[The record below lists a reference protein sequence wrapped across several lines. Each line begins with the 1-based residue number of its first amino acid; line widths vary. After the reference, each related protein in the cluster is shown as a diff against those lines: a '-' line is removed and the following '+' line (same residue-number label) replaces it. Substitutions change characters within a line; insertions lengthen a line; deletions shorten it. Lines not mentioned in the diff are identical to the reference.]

1 MNSTPLDRLSIEERE
16 GVKLFMCGEAER
28 DGRRSAM
35 TDYIRGKKAYTKWDA
50 DTDNVDMDLSPDGP
64 HPQVQVLPP
73 SGWFSGTK
81 GKVLQMLIVG
91 SIFLVGLISGYL
103 MRRGVHE
110 IAQQPIGSTNGGC
123 PVPGGIYSFKEN
135 YAELLLSNVDREKL
149 DSWLRVMT
157 SNYHLAGKDGGEKLA
172 MRIEQAWKEYGI
184 ENTRTETFKPLLSFP
199 DREHPNEVRIM
210 RGTRVLFNSSE
221 AGAEAAMDIKP
232 FSAYSPAGIVKGKP
246 VYVHYGTAAD
256 FALLKSKNVELK
268 NTIAIIRY
276 GKTHRGNKI
285 KQAEKSGVA
294 AALLYHDPFDD
305 PADPL
310 IFANGERL
318 KLPGDAVERGSLKT
332 YPGDPGTPYLPATED
347 VYMPPRSDRLSLDLP
362 SIPVQPISYNDAQEL
377 LSDMSGS
384 MAPVEWQGKL
394 NITYNLGPGYS
405 SGEDTQVELSVHNVL
420 QRAHIHNVI
429 GVIMGN
435 FEPGRYV
442 IVGCHHDAWTK
453 GGGDPGTGMAALMEL
468 VRLFGLLK
476 KKGWT
481 PGRTLVFASWDA
493 EEFGMIGS
501 TEWVQAH
508 EKELYHRT
516 VAYINLDQAVSGN
529 SSLYAMASP
538 LLRQTLKEASQL
550 VPCHEGSHR
559 DMSVYDMWRMR
570 RPQDPNHAHSP
581 PMIIPPASGSDFVS
595 FLSTL
600 GIASAHLQFV
610 GKDPMSDYPA
620 YHTAYDTYEAVANH
634 TDPGL
639 HTLAT
644 MVKVVGMVLLKLVD
658 SLQLPMRASDYTD
671 QIRRDYV
678 AFEGRYALPL
688 RDHGIDLEPLSK
700 TLVQFEQAASRFHDN
715 YEDMNK
721 NNLLLALQ
729 EYNDRLVQL
738 ERAFLLPSG
747 YPHHPHFRHV
757 IYGPSS
763 NSSYN
768 SVLFPHLTAAI
779 EDAKRDNHSPSWNYV
794 RESLSYVVHALRS
807 GANVLSSAV
816 LTKRNKH

>member
-1 MNSTPLDRLSIEERE
+1 MSSTPLERLSVEEKE
-16 GVKLFMCGEAER
+16 GIKVFMCREPGQE
-28 DGRRSAM
+28 GGPRSAM
-35 TDYIRGKKAYTKWDA
+35 TDYIRGKKAYTKWDT

-64 HPQVQVLPP
+64 HPRVQVLPP

-81 GKVLQMLIVG
+81 GKVLQLLIVG
-91 SIFLVGLISGYL
+91 FIFLVGLMSGYL
-103 MRRGVHE
+103 MRRGAHQG
-110 IAQQPIGSTNGGC
+110 ALGATGAADGGC
-123 PVPGGIYSFKEN
+123 PVPGGVYSFKER
-135 YAELLLSNVDREKL
+135 YAELLLGSVDRENL

-157 SNYHLAGKDGGEKLA
+157 SDYHLAGTPKGKKLA
-172 MRIEQAWKEYGI
+172 VRIEQAWKLYGV
-184 ENTRTETFKPLLSFP
+184 ERTRIETFKPLLSFP
-199 DREHPNEVRIM
+199 DREHPNQVKIVRA
-210 RGTRVLFNSSE
+210 TEVLFNSSE
-221 AGAEAAMDIKP
+221 SGAEAAMDVKP
-232 FSAYSPAGIVKGKP
+232 FSAYAPARTVKGKP

-256 FALLKSKNVELK
+256 FALLKSKNVEL
-268 NTIAIIRY
+268 NRTIAIIRY

-285 KQAEKSGVA
+285 REAEKSGVA
-294 AALLYHDPFDD
+294 AAVLYHDPFDESGD
-305 PADPL
+305 L
-310 IFANGERL
+310 LGNGER
-318 KLPGDAVERGSLKT
+318 LPGDAVERGSLKT

-347 VYMPPRSDRLSLDLP
+347 VYMPPGRDSRLLDLP

-377 LSDMSGS
+377 LSGMAGS
-384 MAPVEWQGKL
+384 MAPLEWQGKL

-405 SGEDTQVELSVHNVL
+405 SGEDTQVQLSVHNIL
-420 QRAHIHNVI
+420 RRADIHNVI

-493 EEFGMIGS
+493 EEFGTVGS

-508 EKELYHRT
+508 EKELFHRT

-529 SSLYAMASP
+529 NSLYVMASP
-538 LLRQTLKEASQL
+538 LLRQALKEASQL
-550 VPCHEGSHR
+550 VPSQESSRR
-559 DMSVYDMWRMR
+559 DMSVYDVWKMR
-570 RPQDPNHAHSP
+570 RPQDPNHTYSP
-581 PMIIPPASGSDFVS
+581 PMIAPLASGSDFVS
-595 FLSTL
+595 FLSGL

-610 GKDPMSDYPA
+610 NKDPISDYPA
-620 YHTAYDTYEAVANH
+620 YHTAYDTYEAVANR

-639 HTLAT
+639 HSLAT
-644 MVKVVGMVLLKLVD
+644 VVKVVGMVLLKLLD
-658 SLQLPMRASDYTD
+658 SLQLPMHAGDYAD
-671 QIRRDYV
+671 QIRRDY
-678 AFEGRYALPL
+678 ATFEGSYAPVLE
-688 RDHGIDLEPLSK
+688 DHAIDLEPITK
-700 TLVQFEQAASRFHDN
+700 ALVQFEQAASSFHDN
-715 YEDMNK
+715 YEGMNK

-763 NSSYN
+763 DGSYQG
-768 SVLFPHLTAAI
+768 VLFPHLTAAI
-779 EDAKRDNHSPSWNYV
+779 EDAKRDNHSPGWNQV

-807 GANVLSSAV
+807 AANVLNSTV
-816 LTKRNKH
+816 LTKHDAH